1 MSLVFLH
8 VKMKNIM
15 LVEAEI
21 WTVART
27 DRGNAVLVK
36 PMGDKTAVPI
46 FIGQLEAQSILF
58 GLAHVPVPRPM
69 THDLFVSLLEKASIK
84 VERVEITE
92 LKDRTF
98 FSRVILKN
106 GSKRVVVDSRPS
118 DSLGIAARVQ
128 CPVFIAESIVDEAGV
143 SVNLVSEDEAQ
154 FDTESEGMH
163 ESEKSRL
170 EEELRHAVEDEN
182 YEHAAKIRD
191 RLKDL

>member
-1 MSLVFLH
+1 M
-8 VKMKNIM
+8 
-15 LVEAEI
+15 
-21 WTVART
+21 
-27 DRGNAVLVK
+27 
-36 PMGDKTAVPI
+36 
-46 FIGQLEAQSILF
+46 
-58 GLAHVPVPRPM
+58 
-69 THDLFVSLLEKASIK
+69 
-84 VERVEITE
+84 
-92 LKDRTF
+92 
-98 FSRVILKN
+98 
-106 GSKRVVVDSRPS
+106 VVDSRPS